1 MKPRTEQMHRRRAKL
16 PSILEI
22 DEDGVMVKEMADG
35 WNHPRWSSDGD
46 EPGVSLG
53 DWPAEYDD

>member
-1 MKPRTEQMHRRRAKL
+1 MKPRTEHSPRRRAKL
-16 PSILEI
+16 PPILEI
-22 DEDGVMVKEMADG
+22 DEDGVMVKEMSG

-46 EPGVSLG
+46 EPGVTLD